1 MRRIQIELDGVVAEA
16 ELFEDKAPKTCAK
29 LWEALPI
36 VDRALQTRWSGMAWR
51 TEKNYVLKI
60 GEVENPRGVLA
71 AGDIIYYDDPKN
83 DLFKVGVAYGE
94 ALWRDLHE
102 THPVAYVG
110 RIVSNLD
117 ALVKASERCLYEGA
131 KTVRITRA

>member
-1 MRRIQIELDGVVAEA
+1 MRRIQFELDGVIAEA
-16 ELFEDKAPKTCAK
+16 ELFEDKAPKTCAR
-29 LWEALPI
+29 LWAVLPI
-36 VDRALQTRWSGMAWR
+36 EDRALQTRWSGEAWR
-51 TEKNYVLKI
+51 TEKNYPLQV

-94 ALWRDLHE
+94 AKWRDLRE
-102 THPVAYVG
+102 THPVAYIG

-117 ALVKASERCLYEGA
+117 AFVKASERCLYEGA
-131 KTVRITRA
+131 KTVRITRR